1 MRQIYHLL
9 SPFWRVNPLGDGRDL
24 ESRRCCKRHGF
35 RISCSPQ
42 NKLIYAPVVQRIER
56 YFPKVEIT
64 GSNPVRG
71 TVIVAQSVER
81 LFVAQEVAGSSP
93 VSHPHKNKY
102 GE

>member
-1 MRQIYHLL
+1 MMGAIWKVVGVVKGMVFEYPALRK
-9 SPFWRVNPLGDGRDL
+9 N
-24 ESRRCCKRHGF
+24 
-35 RISCSPQ
+35 
-42 NKLIYAPVVQRIER
+42 NLIYAPVVQRIER

-93 VSHPHKNKY
+93 VSHPVIK
-102 GE
+102 